1 MKKLLTVACVLTI
14 GALQTWAQ
22 FFSMP
27 LPTNNV
33 MNSQHI
39 RCITQDKQGFLW
51 MGSGTGLYRY
61 DGYQYQRIR
70 ETQHPELLPDESV
83 LNIANWGSR
92 YLWIRL
98 RGDVYS
104 CYDIDQGCFVD
115 WNGDMGN
122 NEPYRRYVIADD
134 GNLWLYDH
142 SRGCCHVRVD
152 KEGRFS
158 CERFRT
164 EDNTLPS
171 NHVTFVVQ
179 DRNNRAWVGTDRG
192 LVNIREGKPHA
203 VVKDKAITCAQQMKD
218 GSTYFVSEEGC
229 VYKTHKSGSLNIFTP
244 TSKLPVKVRSVA
256 CDGKQLVLATNGA
269 TYRFDTQSG
278 QLSPHPTIHIDNA
291 QVVEDNRGN
300 KVVFDYNG
308 TDLWYMTPE
317 RTFHLTNIYN
327 ADLVRQ
333 SGGGRFKFI
342 YGSNGY
348 IWISTYSN
356 GLFAYNRETGQMR
369 HYTVTGTGY
378 PMISTNF
385 LQNIYE
391 DYSGH
396 IWVCQENQGV
406 RCIGNVSQ
414 QRDVRYFTSADDQSH
429 ANTIRLIHPFED
441 KMYVGNRQNG
451 LWTTDSQLN
460 ITNRDNPYGDDV
472 VAMATDP
479 LGRLWA
485 GTRNRGVFVDG
496 QPLTPAIKGKVS
508 DILCDRQGRIWI
520 SIFDGSV
527 YLVMPQQDGTR
538 KVRPFFLQE
547 HAIAQPRSMVESHD
561 GHIWLCSNRGVYR
574 FQPAELIKDSTA
586 YQHINVSGANSN
598 SDEVHCIF
606 EDSRHRIWA
615 GTTGYGLAV
624 IDSGGHVTRRYTDK
638 DGLPNNSVES
648 IVEDQKGCIWAGTD
662 YGLAKYTESDDR
674 FNAFFLANTSLGL
687 MYTEGCAI
695 RLADGRLAMGTLHGM
710 QVFNPDDIKPRSAVF
725 PLSLT
730 DIRINGASVLSIGNS
745 SDLVSGIVRQ
755 HQMEL
760 SHDQN
765 SLTFYFSAFE
775 YVTTQVIKYSYRLE
789 GYDKQWSEPS
799 TENFATYKD
808 LKPGHYTL
816 HIRSY
821 NTYGVQ
827 SEHKALLDIT
837 IHQPWWNTW
846 WAWLIYLLVI
856 GGVVWTAWRHFQQVN
871 DLRNKIK
878 VENQLTEYKL
888 RFFTNISHEFRTP
901 LTIIRGAMDR
911 INAQGEIPSALRQP
925 VSSMQKSTDRLMRL
939 INELLVFRKI
949 QNQKL
954 SLQLEETDVV
964 DFLRNIFLTF
974 KETAENRQISY
985 NFTTFAREYK
995 MYIDRNFVD
1004 KMAYNLLSNAFKY
1017 TGRKKEITM
1026 RLKQEGDRLKMMV
1039 EDTGIGITKE
1049 KQASLFTRFNQSEFS
1064 RDSIGVGL
1072 HMVQELVRVHHGEIS
1087 FEENPVGGSIFTIT
1101 LPTDQSVYGKS
1112 DFLKE
1117 NEQLVQATDNTQ
1129 QPSPVTYKEMAM
1141 PPMNDHRVLV
1151 VDDDDD
1157 VREFLNN
1164 ELRRYFVIDLAYNG
1178 EEALEKIKAER
1189 PSLVIS
1195 DVKMPVMNGFELTRK
1210 IRQDQEL
1217 ADLPII
1223 LLTAISD
1230 EEKVVKGTEYGADA
1244 YISKPFN
1251 IKVLISKCRS
1261 LIEQR
1266 ERLKNRYAKEVVG
1279 QAPLSDLIVDDA
1291 DKKFKD
1297 RFEMWI
1303 YSHLSNPNMQFMDLA
1318 DSMKMGRTTFF
1329 KKVKQ
1334 VTGMAPHEYIKK
1346 ARMEKAAEL
1355 LSDPTNSISEVAYQ
1369 TGFDDPNYFS
1379 RTFKNYF
1386 GVTATQFKKGGKAVS
1401 PNGTPPA
1408 KES

>member
-1 MKKLLTVACVLTI
+1 
-14 GALQTWAQ
+14 
-22 FFSMP
+22 
-27 LPTNNV
+27 
-33 MNSQHI
+33 
-39 RCITQDKQGFLW
+39 
-51 MGSGTGLYRY
+51 
-61 DGYQYQRIR
+61 
-70 ETQHPELLPDESV
+70 
-83 LNIANWGSR
+83 
-92 YLWIRL
+92 
-98 RGDVYS
+98 
-104 CYDIDQGCFVD
+104 
-115 WNGDMGN
+115 
-122 NEPYRRYVIADD
+122 
-134 GNLWLYDH
+134 
-142 SRGCCHVRVD
+142 
-152 KEGRFS
+152 
-158 CERFRT
+158 
-164 EDNTLPS
+164 
-171 NHVTFVVQ
+171 
-179 DRNNRAWVGTDRG
+179 
-192 LVNIREGKPHA
+192 
-203 VVKDKAITCAQQMKD
+203 
-218 GSTYFVSEEGC
+218 
-229 VYKTHKSGSLNIFTP
+229 
-244 TSKLPVKVRSVA
+244 
-256 CDGKQLVLATNGA
+256 
-269 TYRFDTQSG
+269 
-278 QLSPHPTIHIDNA
+278 
-291 QVVEDNRGN
+291 
-300 KVVFDYNG
+300 
-308 TDLWYMTPE
+308 
-317 RTFHLTNIYN
+317 
-327 ADLVRQ
+327 
-333 SGGGRFKFI
+333 
-342 YGSNGY
+342 
-348 IWISTYSN
+348 
-356 GLFAYNRETGQMR
+356 
-369 HYTVTGTGY
+369 
-378 PMISTNF
+378 
-385 LQNIYE
+385 
-391 DYSGH
+391 
-396 IWVCQENQGV
+396 
-406 RCIGNVSQ
+406 
-414 QRDVRYFTSADDQSH
+414 
-429 ANTIRLIHPFED
+429 
-441 KMYVGNRQNG
+441 
-451 LWTTDSQLN
+451 
-460 ITNRDNPYGDDV
+460 
-472 VAMATDP
+472 
-479 LGRLWA
+479 
-485 GTRNRGVFVDG
+485 
-496 QPLTPAIKGKVS
+496 
-508 DILCDRQGRIWI
+508 
-520 SIFDGSV
+520 
-527 YLVMPQQDGTR
+527 
-538 KVRPFFLQE
+538 
-547 HAIAQPRSMVESHD
+547 
-561 GHIWLCSNRGVYR
+561 
-574 FQPAELIKDSTA
+574 
-586 YQHINVSGANSN
+586 
-598 SDEVHCIF
+598 
-606 EDSRHRIWA
+606 
-615 GTTGYGLAV
+615 
-624 IDSGGHVTRRYTDK
+624 
-638 DGLPNNSVES
+638 
-648 IVEDQKGCIWAGTD
+648 
-662 YGLAKYTESDDR
+662 
-674 FNAFFLANTSLGL
+674 
-687 MYTEGCAI
+687 
-695 RLADGRLAMGTLHGM
+695 
-710 QVFNPDDIKPRSAVF
+710 
-725 PLSLT
+725 
-730 DIRINGASVLSIGNS
+730 
-745 SDLVSGIVRQ
+745 
-755 HQMEL
+755 
-760 SHDQN
+760 
-765 SLTFYFSAFE
+765 
-775 YVTTQVIKYSYRLE
+775 
-789 GYDKQWSEPS
+789 
-799 TENFATYKD
+799 
-808 LKPGHYTL
+808 
-816 HIRSY
+816 
-821 NTYGVQ
+821 
-827 SEHKALLDIT
+827 
-837 IHQPWWNTW
+837 
-846 WAWLIYLLVI
+846 
-856 GGVVWTAWRHFQQVN
+856 
-871 DLRNKIK
+871 
-878 VENQLTEYKL
+878 
-888 RFFTNISHEFRTP
+888 
-901 LTIIRGAMDR
+901 
-911 INAQGEIPSALRQP
+911 
-925 VSSMQKSTDRLMRL
+925 
-939 INELLVFRKI
+939 
-949 QNQKL
+949 
-954 SLQLEETDVV
+954 
-964 DFLRNIFLTF
+964 
-974 KETAENRQISY
+974 AENRQISY